1 MAELVYVDEQPG
13 EGHRVLLSAIVSKQF
28 TEDQVV
34 HVEPAADI
42 DETIRLIRS
51 HGCKVLITDYKLW
64 EHNAEVNYSGAK
76 LVEKFRQQYDRFPCF
91 ITTSFAGE
99 AVNEPIDTALIF
111 PKSDFIGKSKSKQ
124 EKKSDLPFFV
134 RVRKKI
140 DEYDAFVHGA
150 MEEWRNLLKKKEDNG
165 GLNAQ
170 DAQRLLELDNILEA
184 LHGKHVAVEG
194 HLKSDDTLQLFE
206 KLIDKTQVLIDR
218 IENEIER

>member
-1 MAELVYVDEQPG
+1 MAELVYVDEQPR
-13 EGHRVLLSAIVSKQF
+13 EGRRVLWSAIASKQF
-28 TEDQVV
+28 SEDQVV
-34 HVEPAADI
+34 YVEPAADI
-42 DETIRLIRS
+42 DETIRQILS

-64 EHNAEVNYSGAK
+64 EHNSDVDYSGAK

-91 ITTSFAGE
+91 IATSFAGE
-99 AVNEPIDTALIF
+99 AVDEPIDTTLIY
-111 PKSDFIGKSKSKQ
+111 PKSDFIGKSKGKK
-124 EKKSDLPFFV
+124 EKESDLPFFK

-150 MEEWRNLLKKKEDNG
+150 MKEWKDLLKKKEDKG
-165 GLNAQ
+165 GLNGQ
-170 DAQRLLELDNILEA
+170 DAQRLLELDNVLEA
-184 LHGKHVAVEG
+184 LHGKHVAVES